1 MCKKFMNV
9 LIDHPFLTSIFVS
22 DLLVLLLHKP
32 PFLFS
37 LLMIAVLIAI
47 SVFYGQKMATSEQ

>member
-1 MCKKFMNV
+1 MCKNFLTV

-32 PFLFS
+32 PFIFA
-37 LLMIAVLIAI
+37 LLMTAGLIAI
-47 SVFYGQKMATSEQ
+47 SVFYGQKMAALKR